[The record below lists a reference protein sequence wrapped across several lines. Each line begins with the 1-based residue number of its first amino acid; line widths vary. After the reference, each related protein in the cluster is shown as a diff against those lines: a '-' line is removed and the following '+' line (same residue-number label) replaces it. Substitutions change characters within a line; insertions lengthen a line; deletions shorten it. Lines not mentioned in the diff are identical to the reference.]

1 MKLISRLF
9 LFALFFISCNS
20 ATVFND
26 YKTFSNQEWNADSLV
41 QFKYSISD
49 TVSENQIIIKVRHT
63 VDYEFQ
69 NLFVFVKS
77 EQTDT
82 IELLL
87 ADKSGKWLG
96 NGIGDVREVV
106 IAYELDKKFKK
117 KGEYTLEV
125 EQAMRYGKLEK
136 IQQLKHINAIGLSI
150 VKQDE

>member
-1 MKLISRLF
+1 MRTLVLIGTIVI
-9 LFALFFISCNS
+9 FISCNNS
-20 ATVFND
+20 VFND

-106 IAYELDKKFKK
+106 MAYKMDKKFQK

-125 EQAMRYGKLEK
+125 EHAMRY
-136 IQQLKHINAIGLSI
+136 
-150 VKQDE
+150 

>member
-1 MKLISRLF
+1 MRTLVLIGTIVM
-9 LFALFFISCNS
+9 FISCNNS
-20 ATVFND
+20 VFND

-106 IAYELDKKFKK
+106 MAYKIDKKFKK

-125 EQAMRYGKLEK
+125 EQGMRYGKLEK
-136 IQQLKHINAIGLSI
+136 IQQLKHINAIGLTI

>member
-1 MKLISRLF
+1 MQNIVLIGILF
-9 LFALFFISCNS
+9 FFISCNNS
-20 ATVFND
+20 IVFEEHKSFDNH
-26 YKTFSNQEWNADSLV
+26 KWNTDSLV
-41 QFKYSISD
+41 FFNYSVAD
-49 TVSENQIIIKVRHT
+49 TTTKNTVIIKLRHT

-106 IAYELDKKFKK
+106 IAYEIDKKFRKQ
-117 KGEYTLEV
+117 GEYTLEV